1 VASPKLLD
9 VDQETAAPERTA
21 FRVSPWVQLPWIIFG
36 LMGLV
41 AHAYEHDPFPWHP
54 RADVL
59 SLVWLSFTLLG
70 ALLDKISEITFPGGG
85 GIRFRR

>member
-1 VASPKLLD
+1 MSARKSIDVEDEAPASKR
-9 VDQETAAPERTA
+9 APL
-21 FRVSPWVQLPWIIFG
+21 RVSPWVQLPWVIFG
-36 LMGLV
+36 LIGLV
-41 AHAYEHDPFPWHP
+41 SHAYEYDPFPWHP